1 MESLK
6 NFLQIII
13 SKIIE
18 NITNFFFYYLKRFE
32 CQCFKRNYIFIVIY
46 YAFQDKYNDA
56 CTYHF
61 FINNISTIFY
71 KILIQAST
79 SVKFFFKIRKRV
91 NNRIPKL
98 TLATN
103 IYKNIRYIIDQK

>member
-56 CTYHF
+56 CIYIIFLSIIIYRLF
-61 FINNISTIFY
+61 FIKY
-71 KILIQAST
+71 
-79 SVKFFFKIRKRV
+79 
-91 NNRIPKL
+91 
-98 TLATN
+98 
-103 IYKNIRYIIDQK
+103 